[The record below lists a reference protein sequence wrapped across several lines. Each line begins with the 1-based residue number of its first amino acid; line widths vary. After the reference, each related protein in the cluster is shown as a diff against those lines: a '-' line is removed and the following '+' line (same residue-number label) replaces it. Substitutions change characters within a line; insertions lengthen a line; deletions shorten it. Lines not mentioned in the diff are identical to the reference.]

1 MKNYFKDNNYGIRFK
16 SKTEAIEQLCL
27 KVFGATPVYESS
39 LHDLEEE
46 TLESMYAKV
55 VSVALDCD
63 PIPAKDRA
71 DGKLE
76 PPWEVFAR
84 VKSERDMLAE
94 ELKNLKSQLTQTQGA
109 VTISRNGYVQELEQQ
124 RDEARAVLVYEQG
137 GIHTTAGGW
146 AAKYAEAIEQRDK
159 WEKTARLYFQNSD
172 HHREMR
178 EKAERERDR
187 LAEALRE
194 IANEDYRGY
203 RPQSANIAH
212 KALAAVKENQKT
224 DSQSCPECDALASY
238 GSNDGPCETHKL

>member
-1 MKNYFKDNNYGIRFK
+1 MKNYFTDNNYGIRFK

-27 KVFGATPVYESS
+27 KVFGAIPVYESS
-39 LHDLEEE
+39 LEDLKEE
-46 TLESMYAKV
+46 TLESMYVKV

-94 ELKNLKSQLTQTQGA
+94 AIRKH
-109 VTISRNGYVQELEQQ
+109 RDELELTSG
-124 RDEARAVLVYEQG
+124 ESV
-137 GIHTTAGGW
+137 
-146 AAKYAEAIEQRDK
+146 
-159 WEKTARLYFQNSD
+159 
-172 HHREMR
+172 
-178 EKAERERDR
+178 DR
-187 LAEALRE
+187 ILW
-194 IANEDYRGY
+194 NT
-203 RPQSANIAH
+203 
-212 KALAAVKENQKT
+212 LAAVKENQKA